1 MDPSARM
8 AFNMKVL
15 RRHDPLIVDIIESA
29 SFVVLYSHD
38 GEWTKTGIEGPMF
51 LYRRSASPAYGF
63 FVLNR
68 NGVENYSANL
78 TKSDDLE
85 LTTEFI
91 IYRATKD
98 EDVVGIWIFEPS
110 QRESVGKQM
119 LKLQSMPSTG
129 SLEDMNANSSTAA
142 PPTLFSPL
150 TTSSSQAGQ
159 SISLDDLF
167 GTPAN
172 QSTAPPAPAPA
183 PSAPQATNGL
193 SLLDSIFNSAP
204 SPSVVSAKPA
214 SISPLQG
221 EEGLRA
227 MLGLQSRQQPV
238 PLPDTHPATQ
248 PSGLEA
254 LFSSTTLSNAQP
266 QEEKADRASVV
277 NGKSAQQIDSSA
289 AGLVDAALQS
299 RSDKGIG
306 LAPSLSRRDF
316 VREVL
321 SLIHV
326 SV

>member
-1 MDPSARM
+1 
-8 AFNMKVL
+8 MKVL

-51 LYRRSASPAYGF
+51 LYRRSANPSYGF

-85 LTTEFI
+85 MTTEFI
-91 IYRATKD
+91 IYRATEE

-119 LKLQSMPSTG
+119 LKLQSMPST
-129 SLEDMNANSSTAA
+129 STLHETDLHASTVAPTTSSSSTAA
-142 PPTLFSPL
+142 AAASP
-150 TTSSSQAGQ
+150 SQKGQ

-167 GTPAN
+167 G
-172 QSTAPPAPAPA
+172 APKNHLTTIPAPAQA
-183 PSAPQATNGL
+183 PTQPTQQSTDGL

-204 SPSVVSAKPA
+204 SPSVVPAKSAPL
-214 SISPLQG
+214 SPLQG

-227 MLGLQSRQQPV
+227 MLGLQSRRE
-238 PLPDTHPATQ
+238 PASSKLA
-248 PSGLEA
+248 PASVKSSGLEA
-254 LFSSTTLSNAQP
+254 LFSSTTIGNAQF
-266 QEEKADRASVV
+266 QEEKADSIVKA
-277 NGKSAQQIDSSA
+277 NGKPAQQRKSDSSA
-289 AGLVDAALQS
+289 AGLVDAALQA
-299 RSDKGIG
+299 RTDKGVG
-306 LAPSLSRRDF
+306 LTPSLNRRDF

-321 SLIHV
+321 FLIHV
-326 SV
+326 SL